1 MLQITINA
9 SVRPVFYSGRYA
21 TGNIPTN
28 HPCLATFYG
37 SSQFG
42 GWHHFFKLAFPPL
55 TLTSLVL
62 PVSLILLNRPTDG
75 ATVHAAQ
82 GRLNQKA
89 TLIRPFQF
97 SIFPYK
103 LCFCDISGGRTFLR
117 SIYRFRTQSI
127 ETFPLFILRLS
138 A

>member
-37 SSQFG
+37 SSRFG

-62 PVSLILLNRPTDG
+62 PVSLNLLNRPTDG
-75 ATVHAAQ
+75 ATVYAAFLGFVVNLLNRPTDGTTVHALKSTSEKELLLLRM
-82 GRLNQKA
+82 GVRK
-89 TLIRPFQF
+89 I
-97 SIFPYK
+97 
-103 LCFCDISGGRTFLR
+103 TF
-117 SIYRFRTQSI
+117 FTKG
-127 ETFPLFILRLS
+127 